1 MTGDARRTTWCHY
14 RRYTQPLHAR
24 APLAALKMARLR
36 ALRRVL
42 VDALTAHDEQQRSAL
57 ACAHFASYAPAG
69 GDVNAMLLR
78 ARGPAHGR
86 CCRRIS
92 PLPSPTLT
100 AAEQNKER
108 RERETA
114 CARVHT
120 CAFSRLD
127 VLRSTAFWAGDARQ
141 RRRERPRPCARADSR
156 QWSRRRA
163 RAVARARRR
172 AHGPHR

>member
-1 MTGDARRTTWCHY
+1 
-14 RRYTQPLHAR
+14 
-24 APLAALKMARLR
+24 MARLR

-78 ARGPAHGR
+78 ARGPARGR

-114 CARVHT
+114 RAHVHT

-141 RRRERPRPCARADSR
+141 RRRERPRPRARADSR
-156 QWSRRRA
+156 RRRA
-163 RAVARARRR
+163 LGGERTGLTAEKSCARPSAAAVAPLANRR
-172 AHGPHR
+172 ALRCAESGQARTRMN